1 MIDYGS
7 EDDIAK
13 LIAHKLGSYPDLTHN
28 NIQGFVLR
36 VLAMMAH
43 RPADVHV
50 MVKKVSDILA
60 AQGKMNESILDELSI
75 ADIEDETIHSDKNE
89 QSALELRSTMQKY
102 QPINMA
108 RASKLVSRKYEGE
121 KSLPDIHDT
130 LMRFVKYLK
139 LDGKFV
145 NDSIEETPVDT
156 HAMASS
162 AVRSERDKNLQR
174 QRRQAEEMNKEKKI
188 HQVASRNIRGD
199 SVTVAEASKH
209 REIMDAHF
217 KRAREM
223 LYGFPTATKDESS
236 TTTVMSSGPTCEMM
250 EDEEL
255 ESSNGADGQISQD
268 GDTMTEEPASSA
280 TQYTLQSVLH
290 IDGKTENV
298 EVLYAY
304 APDNA
309 ESPVEILKI
318 KQVSTNQEIAPDTL
332 SAVDHY
338 NLVSQCFHAYHDEP
352 EAPMTEGDVHGAHNL
367 STIVSTPDEDEINVV
382 VNYDMEEDDDG
393 GYVVIRSIKR
403 VDDQSDIMMQ
413 VDKLDLADVEEEC
426 YQDYMAWAQEE
437 NDQQQI
443 DNHIWNKANESLD
456 IEEDMR
462 PPTGPISD
470 ERAARKVIL
479 RIMGLPNLTYARV
492 ELWVSKLLAEIGKT
506 ETDIENVA
514 RLAYN
519 EMRKVGMAVRE
530 SADDGETIDE
540 AMSVKTR
547 NATLTLP
554 IDDPD
559 YETDDV
565 DVTVSYNFDGG
576 NGRGGNDPDGMSV
589 EIFKVVRD
597 DTQEDITTQITTEQL
612 TMLMQGCAD
621 AGDFDDR
628 DPDAMREGDD
638 DQAYL
643 DQRESDYAAD
653 AGPGLTKGTY
663 MSWGKKFN
671 TYVFDNDAAANNF
684 MEENSGWGVIGVD
697 ADGKVHVAKMEDTG
711 MEEGAS
717 NVGAT
722 RTMKDVDFKPY
733 FSDPQA
739 YDEFVATDGDTDPEV
754 MVDLANDVLHN
765 HGVPLEIVD
774 IDFNDGTGE
783 FEWKVRDRSV
793 DESEGVIKVPRDEQR
808 SLENEIEVGGI
819 DGPKQQRAY
828 IARMKALAG
837 LK

>member
-13 LIAHKLGSYPDLTHN
+13 LIAHKLGAYPDLTYN
-28 NIQGFVLR
+28 NIQGFVMR

-43 RPADVHV
+43 RPADLHV
-50 MVKKVSDILA
+50 MVKKVSNILA
-60 AQGKMNESILDELSI
+60 DQGKMNESILDELSI
-75 ADIEDETIHSDKNE
+75 ADIEDETIHAAANE
-89 QSALELRSTMQKY
+89 QDALAMRAMMHKY

-130 LMRFVKYLK
+130 LLRFVKYLK

-145 NDSIEETPVDT
+145 SDTIDETPVDT

-188 HQVASRNIRGD
+188 HQVASRKIRGD
-199 SVTVAEASKH
+199 SVTVTEASKH
-209 REIMDAHF
+209 REIMNAHF
-217 KRAREM
+217 KRARET
-223 LYGFPTATKDESS
+223 LYGFPTATPDDSEQESS
-236 TTTVMSSGPTCEMM
+236 TTTVMSSGSGQSEMT
-250 EDEEL
+250 ESEEL
-255 ESSNGADGQISQD
+255 ESTDGADGEISQD
-268 GDTMTEEPASSA
+268 GDVMTEEPTSWA
-280 TQYTLQSVLH
+280 TKHTLLSVLD
-290 IDGKTENV
+290 IDGHPVNV

-304 APDNA
+304 APDN
-309 ESPVEILKI
+309 EDSPVDLIQI
-318 KQVSTNQEIAPDTL
+318 KRADNDQEIAPDTL
-332 SAVDHY
+332 SAVDNY
-338 NLVSQCFHAYHDEP
+338 NLVSQCFHAFHDEP
-352 EAPMTEGDVHGAHNL
+352 DTPMTEGDEQGAHNL
-367 STIVSTPDEDEINVV
+367 TTVVSTPEEDDIDVVIN
-382 VNYDMEEDDDG
+382 YAMAEDDDG
-393 GYVVIRSIKR
+393 GYVVIHSIKR
-403 VDDQSDIMMQ
+403 VDDQSDIRSQ
-413 VDKLDLADVEEEC
+413 VDPLDLPEIEDQC

-437 NDQQQI
+437 NDQAQI
-443 DNHIWNKANESLD
+443 DNHIWNKSNESFDLD
-456 IEEDMR
+456 EDMR
-462 PPTGPISD
+462 PPTGPITD

-506 ETDIENVA
+506 EADIEAVA

-519 EMRKVGMAVRE
+519 EMKKVGMAVRE
-530 SADDGETIDE
+530 STDDGETIDE
-540 AMSVKTR
+540 AMSTKTR
-547 NATLTLP
+547 NSTLTLP
-554 IDDPD
+554 VDDPD
-559 YETDDV
+559 YDTDDV
-565 DVTVSYNFDGG
+565 DVTVSYKFDGG

-597 DTQEDITTQITTEQL
+597 DTQEDITTSITTDQL
-612 TMLMQGCAD
+612 EMLMRGCAD

-643 DQRESDYAAD
+643 DKRERDYAAD

-671 TYVFDNDAAANNF
+671 TYVFDTDAAANNF

-697 ADGKVHVAKMEDTG
+697 AEGKVHVAEMDDTG
-711 MEEGAS
+711 M
-717 NVGAT
+717 
-722 RTMKDVDFKPY
+722 
-733 FSDPQA
+733 
-739 YDEFVATDGDTDPEV
+739 DET
-754 MVDLANDVLHN
+754 
-765 HGVPLEIVD
+765 IV
-774 IDFNDGTGE
+774 
-783 FEWKVRDRSV
+783 
-793 DESEGVIKVPRDEQR
+793 VPRDEQR
-808 SLENEIEVGGI
+808 SLENEIEVGGV